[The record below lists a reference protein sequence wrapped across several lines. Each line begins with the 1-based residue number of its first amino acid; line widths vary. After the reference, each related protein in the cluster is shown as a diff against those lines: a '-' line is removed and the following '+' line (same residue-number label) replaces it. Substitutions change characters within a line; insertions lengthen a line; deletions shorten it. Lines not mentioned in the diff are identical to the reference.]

1 MMSQQTLNRAA
12 DGGAVTHTRGG
23 RVRAN
28 NTGAPPRPAAS
39 LFERLIAAQEGQPFH
54 TPNREAA
61 IASIIRNLHLNLNG
75 RAGGVETRP
84 DWGLSDFHDL
94 ALGKAR
100 VAPRIAQEIKRQI
113 ETFEP
118 RLRHVSVYHE
128 PASERFMTASFR
140 VHAELV
146 FANERS
152 PLTLETRIHA
162 NGSVRVR

>member
-1 MMSQQTLNRAA
+1 MSQRILNRHAA
-12 DGGAVTHTRGG
+12 GGAVTHARGG
-23 RVRAN
+23 KARAN
-28 NTGAPPRPAAS
+28 NAVVPPRPATS
-39 LFERLIAAQEGQPFH
+39 LFERLIAAQEGQPLR

-84 DWGLSDFHDL
+84 EWGLSDFHDL

-100 VAPRIAQEIKRQI
+100 VAPRLAQEIKRQI

-118 RLRHVSVYHE
+118 RLRRVSVYHE

>member
-1 MMSQQTLNRAA
+1 MSQRILNRHA
-12 DGGAVTHTRGG
+12 DGGAVTHARGG
-23 RVRAN
+23 KARAN
-28 NTGAPPRPAAS
+28 NAVVPPRPATS
-39 LFERLIAAQEGQPFH
+39 LFDRLIAAQEGQPLR

-100 VAPRIAQEIKRQI
+100 VAPRIAQEIKHQI

-118 RLRHVSVYHE
+118 RLRRVSVYHE

-140 VHAELV
+140 IHAELV
-146 FANERS
+146 CADERS

>member
-1 MMSQQTLNRAA
+1 MSQRILDRHAEV
-12 DGGAVTHTRGG
+12 DAVPHTRGG
-23 RVRAN
+23 RARAN
-28 NTGAPPRPAAS
+28 NAVTPPRPATS
-39 LFERLIAAQEGQPFH
+39 LFERLIAAQEGQPLR

-84 DWGLSDFHDL
+84 EWGLSDFHDL

-100 VAPRIAQEIKRQI
+100 VAPRLAQEIKRQI

-118 RLRHVSVYHE
+118 RLRRVSVYHE

>member
-1 MMSQQTLNRAA
+1 MSQYALNRHAEV
-12 DGGAVTHTRGG
+12 DAVPHTRGG
-23 RVRAN
+23 RARAN
-28 NTGAPPRPAAS
+28 NAVAPPRPITS
-39 LFERLIAAQEGQPFH
+39 LFERLIAAQEGQPLR
-54 TPNREAA
+54 TPNRETA

-84 DWGLSDFHDL
+84 EWGLSDFHDL

-100 VAPRIAQEIKRQI
+100 VAPRLAQEIKRQI

-118 RLRHVSVYHE
+118 RLRRVSVYHE
-128 PASERFMTASFR
+128 PALERFMTASFR

>member
-1 MMSQQTLNRAA
+1 MSQYALNRHVEV
-12 DGGAVTHTRGG
+12 DAVPHTRGG
-23 RVRAN
+23 RARAN
-28 NTGAPPRPAAS
+28 NAVAPPRPITS
-39 LFERLIAAQEGQPFH
+39 LFERLIAAQEGQPLR
-54 TPNREAA
+54 TPNRETA

-84 DWGLSDFHDL
+84 EWGLSDFHDL

-100 VAPRIAQEIKRQI
+100 VAPRLAQEIKRQI

-118 RLRHVSVYHE
+118 RLRRVSVYHE